1 MTDSSTG
8 YTAANIQTLEGLE
21 AVQERPGM
29 YIGSTGVN
37 GLHHLVYEVVDNS
50 IDEALAGHCDAI
62 RIVIHEDNS
71 VTVEDNGRGIPI
83 DKNEDGR
90 PAIEVIM
97 TVLHAGGKFDSEAY
111 GVSGGLHGVGISC
124 VNALSSKLEVS
135 VRRDGY
141 HWSQEYVDTRPG
153 ELVQGEALRDDDETG
168 TSVRFWPNLDILE
181 TDEYVYDTLNSR
193 IQNLAYLNPG
203 VEITFTDERPDK
215 KTENVYYYEGGIRE
229 FVKDLNTAKEPIH
242 EDIPLF
248 SSEETT
254 DEGHNVAVDIALQ
267 YTTATT
273 QSDDGLLSFANNI
286 ETQEGGTHL
295 TGFKQATTRVLNAYA
310 KDNELLGNLDES
322 TLSGTFVREGLTAVI
337 SIKHSD
343 PQFEGQTKTKLG
355 NASVR
360 GVVSGVVSEQ
370 FELYLDEN
378 PDTAERI
385 IEKAVQAAMASKAA
399 KKAEELTR
407 RDSPL
412 SSTGLP
418 GKLADCQSKDPA
430 ESELFLVEG
439 ASAGGSA
446 KQGRDPEF
454 QSILPLR
461 GKIINPEKHRLDRI
475 LKNNEVQDLITA
487 IGAGVGEDFDVEDA
501 RYHKIITLTDADVDG
516 AHIRTLL
523 LTLLYRHMRPLIDA
537 GFVYKANPPLYR
549 LRYGAQ
555 TVDAMTD
562 TERDEIIESRGEPD
576 RTQRF
581 KGLGE
586 MNPEQLWST
595 TMNPETRYLERLT
608 VEEAAEADK
617 MFSILMG
624 TDVEP
629 RREFIQQNAG
639 EVEWV
644 DI

>member
-203 VEITFTDERPDK
+203 VEITFTDERPDE

-286 ETQEGGTHL
+286 ETQDGGTHL